1 MEITPLSYDT
11 RPQGTLLPQE
21 EAAFSLL
28 EQLGIH
34 YGRVS
39 SDPADT
45 MEKCAAVSQVLGVA
59 ICKNLFLCNRQKT
72 QFYLL
77 CMGPDKPFHTK
88 DLSHQDR
95 LRQAVLRPGGRPLG
109 TAPLHPR
116 LRHHPGTG
124 QRHGAPCPVAD
135 GAGGL

>member
-77 CMGPDKPFHTK
+77 CMGPDKPFHTSY
-88 DLSHQDR
+88 LSHQTS
-95 LRQAVLRPGGRPLG
+95 AAPGCPSPRRTPFGSCSA
-109 TAPLHPR
+109 APP
-116 LRHHPGTG
+116 
-124 QRHGAPCPVAD
+124 APPPSWDWPTTRSTVSGC
-135 GAGGL
+135 